1 VAGYHHEH
9 WRPPRGFAIMR
20 PMSEEHT
27 NQYDQPD
34 QTQQPQKQ
42 FRGWRLIGAITC
54 VVIALAI
61 ISAII
66 DWAVVG
72 PLEGRMF

>member
-1 VAGYHHEH
+1 
-9 WRPPRGFAIMR
+9 
-20 PMSEEHT
+20 MSEEHT
-27 NQYDQPD
+27 NQLDQPD
-34 QTQQPQKQ
+34 QARQPHKQ
-42 FRGWRLIGAITC
+42 FRGWRLIGAIMC